1 MQADARIHSGVLQQA
16 VLDHILGAGEQF
28 LGGLEHELDTAGQ
41 FPGVFREQPGG
52 GKQHGGVGIVP
63 AGVAVTILRR
73 KGQSR
78 FLGHG
83 QGVHIAPEQEAL
95 ALFGV
100 ADDTGDAGLS
110 TADRGEAVFPEFF
123 LHKGSGLR
131 QVKAGFGIAVEGAA
145 VFDEFLP
152 EFFGT
157 VQDHSGVHNQIFLSN
172 M

>member
-1 MQADARIHSGVLQQA
+1 M
-16 VLDHILGAGEQF
+16 
-28 LGGLEHELDTAGQ
+28 
-41 FPGVFREQPGG
+41 
-52 GKQHGGVGIVP
+52 
-63 AGVAVTILRR
+63 TILCR

-110 TADRGEAVFPEFF
+110 AADRGEAVFPEFF
-123 LHKGSGLR
+123 LHKGSGLG
-131 QVKAGFGIAVEGAA
+131 QVKAGFGIAVEGTA